1 MHFSPNGGSQSDG
14 GFQTDGGSQRWESRA
29 GFSLAILCFLAV
41 FVAPPASLAADISF
55 SKHVR
60 PILEQKCLS
69 CHGAGTPMSNL
80 DLRTREGMLQ
90 GGVRGSAVIP
100 GDASES
106 RVYLQISGMEG
117 PVMPMGGALSDDE
130 ILTLKDWINQ
140 GAAWDVDKIEAGT
153 QPAQAVGT
161 KAQEKAGKITAEDR
175 NWWAFQQPVRHA
187 KPEVN
192 EQRWNGNPVD
202 AFIKTKLDEEK
213 LVPAPRADKRTLIR
227 RAYLDLLGLLPPPKD
242 VESFVN
248 DKSPDAFKNLVDR
261 LLESPRYGERWGRH
275 WLDVARY
282 ADSGGYEMD
291 YDYPNAW
298 RYRDY
303 VIRAFNEDK
312 PYDQFVREQLAGDEL
327 DEVTFE
333 SLIATGFNR
342 IGPTVGFREKD
353 NPQYRYSYL
362 DDMIGTT
369 SRAFM
374 ALTVNC
380 ARCHDHKFD
389 PILQTD
395 YYRMMATFFSFV
407 KYEYPLASPEEVAA
421 YEASKS
427 EVQGKI
433 DPLKE
438 RISELEAPYK
448 DAAFEKRLLDF
459 PEEIQVAMHTPE
471 AERTPGQKL
480 LAEQVTSI
488 RARAADVEQL
498 LPPEEKEKIAKL
510 KTEIA
515 ALKKQMPEELPRA
528 MGMRDGDYRFAPD
541 GQGDEKLPGKG
552 DRQDFGAIE
561 GSFLPV
567 AGKPF
572 VPPQAFLL
580 PGGDY
585 RTKGEQV
592 QPGFVT
598 ILSRGDEPTEIPPTR
613 GHVSSG
619 RRRALAEW
627 IASEEHPLTARVM
640 VNRIWHFHFGRGIV
654 ATPSNFGR
662 MGQPPL
668 YPKLLDWLATEFV
681 QQGWSIKAMHR
692 RIMNSET
699 YQIAASF
706 PHEANQK
713 ADPAGK
719 FLWRFPQ
726 RRLEAETIRDLVLNA
741 GGNLNFEA
749 GGKPFFPPIP
759 KSVRLSFTK
768 GEWSLTEEGPEVWR
782 RSVYSYWK
790 RGLKYPMFE
799 VFDQP
804 DSNVTCERRAS
815 TTVPTQAL
823 TLLNNEFFLLQ
834 AKYFADRVAEKAGD
848 DAKARIGAA
857 YEIALSR
864 PPSAGE
870 LDMNLTFL
878 ASQKRYHE
886 GRNDATPELTALV
899 DLCDVVLNLSEF
911 IYIN

>member
-1 MHFSPNGGSQSDG
+1 MHFSPEMGSE
-14 GFQTDGGSQRWESRA
+14 RWESRA
-29 GFSLAILCFLAV
+29 GLSLAILCFLSV
-41 FVAPPASLAADISF
+41 FVAPLTSQAADVLF
-55 SKHVR
+55 SKDVR
-60 PILEQKCLS
+60 PILEQKCLT

-80 DLRTREGMLQ
+80 DLRTREGMLK
-90 GGVRGSAVIP
+90 GGTRGAAVIP

-140 GAAWDVDKIEAGT
+140 GAEWDVDKIEAGT
-153 QPAQAVGT
+153 QSA
-161 KAQEKAGKITAEDR
+161 KAADAKPQEKVEKITAEDR
-175 NWWAFQQPVRHA
+175 SWWAFQQPVRHE
-187 KPEVN
+187 KPKVN
-192 EQRWNGNPVD
+192 NKRWDGNAVD
-202 AFIKTKLDEEK
+202 AFIKAKLDAEG

-227 RAYLDLLGLLPPPKD
+227 RAYLDLLGLLPSPGQ
-242 VESFVN
+242 VEAFVN
-248 DKSPDAFKNLVDR
+248 DNSPDAFKNLVDR

-282 ADSGGYEMD
+282 ADSGGYEHD
-291 YDYPNAW
+291 YDYPYAW

-303 VIRAFNEDK
+303 VIAAFNNDK

-327 DEVTFE
+327 DEVTFD

-353 NPQYRYSYL
+353 NPQYRYTYL
-362 DDMIGTT
+362 DDMIGTS

-374 ALTVNC
+374 GLTVNC

-395 YYRMMATFFSFV
+395 YYQMMATFFSFV
-407 KYEYPLASPEEVAA
+407 KYEYPLATPADVAA
-421 YEASKS
+421 YQAGKTA
-427 EVQGKI
+427 VQDKI
-433 DPLKE
+433 KPLKA
-438 RISELEAPYK
+438 RISSIEAPYK
-448 DAAFEKRLLDF
+448 EAAFEKRLLDF
-459 PEEIQVAMHTPE
+459 PQEIQVAVHTPE

-480 LAEQVTSI
+480 LAEQVMSLK
-488 RARAADVEQL
+488 ARPADVEEL
-498 LPPEEKEKIAKL
+498 LPASGKEEIAKL
-510 KTEIA
+510 KTEIS
-515 ALKKQMPEELPRA
+515 ALEKQMPKDLPRA
-528 MGMRDGDYRFAPD
+528 MGIRDGDYRFAPD
-541 GQGDEKLPGKG
+541 GLGDEKLPGKG
-552 DRQDFGAIE
+552 DRQDFGVTD

-585 RTKGEQV
+585 RTKGEEV

-598 ILSRGDEPTEIPPTR
+598 ILSRGDEPTEIPPA
-613 GHVSSG
+613 GDHISSG

-627 IASEEHPLTARVM
+627 ITSEDHPLTARVM

-668 YPKLLDWLATEFV
+668 YPKLLDWLTTEFV
-681 QQGWSIKAMHR
+681 QRGWSIKSLHR
-692 RIMNSET
+692 VIMNTEA
-699 YQIAASF
+699 YQLAASF

-713 ADPAGK
+713 ADPGAK

-726 RRLEAETIRDLVLNA
+726 RRLEAETIRDLILNA
-741 GGNLNFEA
+741 SGNLNFEM
-749 GGKPFFPPIP
+749 GGEPFFPPIP

-768 GEWSLTEEGPEVWR
+768 GEWSLTDEGPQVWR

-804 DSNVTCERRAS
+804 DSNATCERRAS

-823 TLLNNEFFLLQ
+823 TLLNNEFVLLQ
-834 AKYFADRVAEKAGD
+834 AKYFANRVAERAGD
-848 DAKARIGAA
+848 DAKARIAAA

-864 PPSAGE
+864 PPSPKE
-870 LDMNLTFL
+870 LDMNLSFL
-878 ASQKRYHE
+878 ASQTRYHE
-886 GRNDATPELTALV
+886 GRHEVMPDLVALV

-911 IYIN
+911 VYIN